1 MNSKLQNSINRAIA
15 LLNTPKEYE
24 NYISIKLSP
33 IPSGC
38 CCFHCWPDTWNKI
51 NKSIQPCGPIE
62 DEGDVLI
69 GKNKNIFVLEC
80 HESGPEIIAY
90 LALATSAT
98 VLLKSIVD
106 LVITII
112 KALSN
117 EGRKQPLRIKLSKR
131 QIIKGKNEEDNL
143 IEIDMPISK
152 DIEKQLEEI
161 LKNLGNYSA
170 KIFQNMLDRRSG
182 TNSRKDWFGV

>member
-1 MNSKLQNSINRAIA
+1 MNKLQNSIDRAIG
-15 LLNTPKEYE
+15 LLNTPNESE

-38 CCFHCWPDTWNKI
+38 CCFHCWPNTWNKI

-69 GKNKNIFVLEC
+69 KKKEIKFVLEC

-90 LALATSAT
+90 LALATSST
-98 VLLKSIVD
+98 VLLKSIID

-117 EGRKQPLRIKLSKR
+117 EGRKQPSRIKISKR
-131 QIIKGKNEEDNL
+131 QIIKGEIEEDSL
-143 IEIDMPISK
+143 IEIDIPISK
-152 DIEKQLEEI
+152 DMEKQLEDRLRQFI
-161 LKNLGNYSA
+161 KNP
-170 KIFQNMLDRRSG
+170 
-182 TNSRKDWFGV
+182 